1 MYEKKIKFKGYDGVE
16 REQSFFFNLTKAE
29 LLDMQFEIQGGF
41 VDRVKKIIEIKD
53 QTTIIKI
60 FKEIILKSYGEKDDD
75 GIHFNKVDPV
85 TGRRL
90 VDSFIETEAYSNL
103 YVELATNEKAAA
115 DFINNVIPEDLAKE
129 AKNELSKGN
138 AQLPTA

>member
-41 VDRVKKIIEIKD
+41 VDRVKRIIEIKD
-53 QTTIIKI
+53 QPTIIKI

-90 VDSFIETEAYSNL
+90 VDRFIETEAYSNL
-103 YVELATNEKAAA
+103 YVELATNEKVAA

-129 AKNELSKGN
+129 AENELAKGN